1 MKHAIA
7 CNIDTV
13 AAPGEYALII
23 TIDQA
28 DVPDAVILLTA
39 LGLGKI
45 NQIRLMDR
53 TKTAVLRTDSL
64 TLADTTVPIT
74 SVWLDA
80 VCSLL
85 VDICLKGWTNTAH
98 LDADFGKI
106 CICIA
111 AAPPTE

>member
-7 CNIDTV
+7 CNIENI
-13 AAPGEYALII
+13 AAPGEDAWII
-23 TIDQA
+23 TIDHA
-28 DVPDAVILLTA
+28 DVPDSVILLTV

-45 NQIRLMDR
+45 NQIRLTNR
-53 TKTAVLRTDSL
+53 RQTAVIRSHNLTLTDS
-64 TLADTTVPIT
+64 TVAIT
-74 SVWLDA
+74 PVWLDA

-106 CICIA
+106 CVCIT
-111 AAPPTE
+111 AAPPCA